1 MGSKSNASNLGK
13 SKAASTTVVKASNA
27 TREVAAAPD
36 SQVSEREIRNVWHS
50 IKTANENRGKNNAI
64 IAVVPEIQVKNMQD
78 KIKKREKQLSSKV
91 LVASEKNLQ
100 QLIEQVANS
109 IAEPSKGKAK
119 SLRQGEVMDI
129 IVSYAINM
137 ITYRIPATVKTVKVD
152 ACQGSPPAYKLNI
165 GLKSTYC
172 EVNTFNWFHQ
182 GNKML
187 DKRSLEHSPKCF
199 FDCNEDMDQVR
210 ALVKPP
216 TDPIPLPTAIELA
229 GMKDMFVDLTK
240 ECMEQESKKK
250 NDTHKVS
257 PGVVGSS
264 SPQTDGTETWF
275 QKWKAVL
282 ATVIGIASGISGAG
296 IFTTGWVTA
305 AGVYIKGPC
314 GLAISAGYFHGAVV
328 SGAVLTGVGT
338 GMVVPGML
346 YLIPWRRVFEMLGQM
361 LASIWGHICE
371 AISWLW
377 GKIKELASTVIQE
390 IQNVRNAFL
399 GQAFSRAVPARYG

>member
-1 MGSKSNASNLGK
+1 M
-13 SKAASTTVVKASNA
+13 KASNA
-27 TREVAAAPD
+27 TGEVAAAPD
-36 SQVSEREIRNVWHS
+36 SQVIEREIRNVWHS
-50 IKTANENRGKNNAI
+50 VKTANENRGKNNAI

-152 ACQGSPPAYKLNI
+152 ACQGSPPLYKLNI

-250 NDTHKVS
+250 IDTHK
-257 PGVVGSS
+257 
-264 SPQTDGTETWF
+264 
-275 QKWKAVL
+275 KWKAVL
-282 ATVIGIASGISGAG
+282 ATVIGIASGIAGAG
-296 IFTTGWVTA
+296 TFTTGWVTA

-338 GMVVPGML
+338 GIVVP
-346 YLIPWRRVFEMLGQM
+346 
-361 LASIWGHICE
+361 
-371 AISWLW
+371 
-377 GKIKELASTVIQE
+377 ASTVIQE
-390 IQNVRNAFL
+390 IQNVRDAFL

>member
-36 SQVSEREIRNVWHS
+36 SQVIEREIRNVWHS
-50 IKTANENRGKNNAI
+50 VKTANENRGKNNAI
-64 IAVVPEIQVKNMQD
+64 IAVVPETQIKTMQD
-78 KIKKREKQLSSKV
+78 KIKKRGKDLLGSKLRLTGNQASKV
-91 LVASEKNLQ
+91 LVGSEKNLQ
-100 QLIEQVANS
+100 HLIEQVANS

-165 GLKSTYC
+165 GLRSTYC

-210 ALVKPP
+210 ALAKPP

-282 ATVIGIASGISGAG
+282 ATVIVIASGIAGAG
-296 IFTTGWVTA
+296 TFTTGWVTA

-328 SGAVLTGVGT
+328 SGTVLTGVGT
-338 GMVVPGML
+338 GIVVP
-346 YLIPWRRVFEMLGQM
+346 
-361 LASIWGHICE
+361 
-371 AISWLW
+371 
-377 GKIKELASTVIQE
+377 ASTVIQE
-390 IQNVRNAFL
+390 IQNVRDAFL

>member
-1 MGSKSNASNLGK
+1 MAAAMTAGDDCDEGPPYVGFVFDNYTLLIRRVLAVLNAR
-13 SKAASTTVVKASNA
+13 V
-27 TREVAAAPD
+27 EVAAAPD
-36 SQVSEREIRNVWHS
+36 SQVIEREIRNVWHS
-50 IKTANENRGKNNAI
+50 VKTANENRGKNNAI
-64 IAVVPEIQVKNMQD
+64 IAVVPETQIKIMQD
-78 KIKKREKQLSSKV
+78 KIKKRGKDLSSKV
-91 LVASEKNLQ
+91 LVGSEKNLQ
-100 QLIEQVANS
+100 HLIEQVANS

-229 GMKDMFVDLTK
+229 G
-240 ECMEQESKKK
+240 
-250 NDTHKVS
+250 
-257 PGVVGSS
+257 VVGSS

-282 ATVIGIASGISGAG
+282 ATVIGIASGIAGAG
-296 IFTTGWVTA
+296 TFTTGWVTA

-338 GMVVPGML
+338 GIVVPAFG
-346 YLIPWRRVFEMLGQM
+346 
-361 LASIWGHICE
+361 
-371 AISWLW
+371 
-377 GKIKELASTVIQE
+377 VIFVKQ
-390 IQNVRNAFL
+390 
-399 GQAFSRAVPARYG
+399 